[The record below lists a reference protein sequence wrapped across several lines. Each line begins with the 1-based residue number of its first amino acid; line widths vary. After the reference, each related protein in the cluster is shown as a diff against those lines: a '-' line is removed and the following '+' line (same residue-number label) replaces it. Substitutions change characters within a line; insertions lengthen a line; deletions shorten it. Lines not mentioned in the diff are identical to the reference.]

1 MIGALKQLE
10 AGRKA
15 EDVAREVGVST
26 EENLRQLGC
35 YVEQHG
41 RPVSVY
47 TDKASLFQ
55 MAPRAIHHRDAP
67 EEQGSSQP
75 SPNRAEQKW
84 ALLNKSTLKPEG
96 RKCVRF
102 QMRAAPTSTCFGR

>member
-67 EEQGSSQP
+67 IWVSCSSAT
-75 SPNRAEQKW
+75 RAFSGTGDVS
-84 ALLNKSTLKPEG
+84 A
-96 RKCVRF
+96 
-102 QMRAAPTSTCFGR
+102 